1 MIRRLTIDIETVP
14 TEAAL
19 AAPYPEAERQPPA
32 NYKSDE
38 AIAKW
43 READRIKWADE
54 RAKEC
59 SLSPRLGRIICIGT
73 SAGLIP
79 CYAPEQE
86 RDALETF
93 WIAVDHHRYQ
103 YYVATWNGSW
113 DLQFIILRSLAL
125 GVAIPATA
133 GTFGRWFKK
142 YDPTLHFDVK
152 AVLTQWAP
160 PKAGEGLAEWAAFF
174 GVEGKTDGWSGARVW
189 PAYQAGEY
197 DAIGAYCMADVAA
210 TTAILEKIA
219 AVYDPTAAGDA
230 TGFGFSEDD
239 A

>member
-73 SAGLIP
+73 SDGLIP

-86 RDALETF
+86 REALE
-93 WIAVDHHRYQ
+93 AVWQTLRDIRHE

-125 GVAIPATA
+125 GVNIPATE
-133 GTFGRWFKK
+133 GKFGRWFKK

-174 GVEGKTDGWSGARVW
+174 GVEGKTAGWSGARVW

-210 TTAILEKIA
+210 TTAILDKIA
-219 AVYDPTAAGDA
+219 AVYDPNDRGVHWYN
-230 TGFGFSEDD
+230 GEDEE
-239 A
+239 